1 MKLKRLLAM
10 LLTLCMVLTLLP
22 GVAMAKGVG
31 ATIYVAANGSDDN
44 PGTEE
49 SPYANIQKA
58 VKVANDG
65 DTIIVKEGS
74 YNVWCP
80 TSDPNNYTGRNH
92 NLFIGKNITIV
103 GEGDVDIYSYQ
114 TIYQSTFDARII
126 VLISGSDGVVLDN
139 LNLYPAYYPEAIDT
153 ELPTVNDSRVNS
165 ITGEYGLKV
174 YYNQIVDT
182 LMSYN
187 NGKATSE
194 TTIQNVTVRNCTIG
208 DPDLAVEE

>member
-1 MKLKRLLAM
+1 MAASCNFDEQGLFKKDLYIFTIGGRIMKLKRLLAM

-58 VKVANDG
+58 VNVANDG

-80 TSDPNNYTGRNH
+80 TS
-92 NLFIGKNITIV
+92 
-103 GEGDVDIYSYQ
+103 
-114 TIYQSTFDARII
+114 
-126 VLISGSDGVVLDN
+126 
-139 LNLYPAYYPEAIDT
+139 
-153 ELPTVNDSRVNS
+153 
-165 ITGEYGLKV
+165 
-174 YYNQIVDT
+174 
-182 LMSYN
+182 
-187 NGKATSE
+187 
-194 TTIQNVTVRNCTIG
+194 
-208 DPDLAVEE
+208 